1 MNHTAVRSWQFD
13 ALRKTPGIVEHMLR
27 AAKPSDLNTRRD
39 GGNGWTA
46 LEVVG
51 HLHDFDGVY
60 HNRARLTLEEDYPDL
75 PFPDPD
81 AMVTENGYNE
91 QALDSVMTLWRERR
105 TAYLDYLTGI
115 TDDDWMRT
123 ARHPRRGAMT
133 LHEQFVLV
141 LWHDTNHI
149 DQIVKILGDG

>member
-1 MNHTAVRSWQFD
+1 MNYTAVRGWQFD

-27 AAKPSDLNTRRD
+27 VANQSDLNTRRD
-39 GGNGWTA
+39 GGDGWTA

-51 HLHDFDGVY
+51 HLHDYDGVF
-60 HNRARLTLEEDYPDL
+60 HHRARLTLEEDFPDL

-81 AMVTENGYNE
+81 AMVTDNAYNE
-91 QALDSVMTLWRERR
+91 QSLDSVMTQWRGRR
-105 TAYLDYLTGI
+105 TAYLDFLSNLA
-115 TDDDWMRT
+115 DDDWMQT

-149 DQIVKILGDG
+149 DQIVKILGA